1 MQIIDFEK
9 FGNVVRF
16 YLGQNGEQWGDDW
29 DDAPYDCNAGTVYD
43 QYVQGTK
50 DIAFP
55 PEWDV
60 LEPCDGEFNCNVT
73 KEDMKKRYTPCIVA
87 RKKDDNWAMEGIFH
101 RAVVADGSKRF
112 YFGDDMK
119 PGPMEI
125 WDGDEQNASV
135 SGL

>member
-29 DDAPYDCNAGTVYD
+29 NDAPYDCNAGTVYSD
-43 QYVQGTK
+43 YVQGTK

-60 LEPCDGEFNCNVT
+60 LEPCDGAYPYTHVT
-73 KEDMKKRYTPCIVA
+73 KDDMKERAVPCIIA
-87 RKKDDNWAMEGIFH
+87 RKKDDDWGKEGSFARTLGCDDAI
-101 RAVVADGSKRF
+101 RF
-112 YFGDDMK
+112 YFGDEME

-125 WDGDEQNASV
+125 WGGDHHDQR
-135 SGL
+135 